1 MFPSRVFPPPEFGL
15 LALVLVAGGS
25 YACSFS
31 AQATGSVDSSA
42 DANAN
47 ATSAVK
53 VQEQAPPPPSAAP
66 APPPAPLPAPA
77 PSIQLKQGRL
87 EYRGVIN
94 FEYDRAALRDDAET
108 TRTLAE
114 FRKFLQEHP
123 EVSLE
128 IEGHTDS
135 RGSDEYNLDLSERRA
150 ASVRDWLVDKG
161 IDGGRLSAVGKGE
174 GDPQVPEPAACRNAD
189 QANLAACDETWAT
202 NRRVVFE
209 VTEGEETIEE
219 PPPPPP
225 PPPLPVA
232 TPVAPAPVE
241 APVSECPWLFGGHL
255 GALGPRSLVTVAA
268 VTQPGVCWLELGL
281 GVGYGAGRYSASA
294 FGLTAHGH
302 YSSFTIP
309 LRATVWF
316 MEQGHSLVLDL
327 GMGVTHFRMKATAAN
342 VYEGSYS
349 YTRNTT
355 PFLTTLGLGY
365 GWRPE
370 GPQPGYRFT
379 ALLGG
384 VFYPTTMGA
393 SSSGTEGPFAP
404 AGANQLTSALDDRT
418 EDFTDATVFIE
429 AALGLLF

>member
-1 MFPSRVFPPPEFGL
+1 MFPSRMFPPPDLGL
-15 LALVLVAGGS
+15 LALVLAAGGS
-25 YACSFS
+25 WACSFS
-31 AQATGSVDSSA
+31 AQATGSVDSG
-42 DANAN
+42 ANAHAN
-47 ATSAVK
+47 AASAVQ
-53 VQEQAPPPPSAAP
+53 VQEQPPPPPPAAPPPP
-66 APPPAPLPAPA
+66 
-77 PSIQLKQGRL
+77 IQLKQGRL

-114 FRKFLQEHP
+114 FRKFLQAHP

-135 RGSDEYNLDLSERRA
+135 RGSEEYNLDLSERRA
-150 ASVRDWLVDKG
+150 ASVRDWLVDNG
-161 IDGGRLSAVGKGE
+161 IDGARLSAVGKGE
-174 GDPQVPEPAACRNAD
+174 GDPQVPEPPACRDAEQENVAACE
-189 QANLAACDETWAT
+189 ETWAE

-225 PPPLPVA
+225 PPLPVA
-232 TPVAPAPVE
+232 IPVAPAPVE
-241 APVSECPWLFGGHL
+241 PPVSECPWLFGGHL

-281 GVGYGAGRYSASA
+281 GMGYGAGRYSASA

-316 MEQGHSLVLDL
+316 MERGHSLVLDL
-327 GMGVTHFRMKATAAN
+327 GVGVTHFRLKATAAN
-342 VYEGSYS
+342 VYEGSYA

-384 VFYPTTMGA
+384 AFYPTTMGD
-393 SSSGTEGPFAP
+393 SHSETQGPFAP
-404 AGANQLTSALDDRT
+404 AGADQLENALDERT
-418 EDFTDATVFIE
+418 EDFTDAAVFLE

>member
-1 MFPSRVFPPPEFGL
+1 MFPSCMFPPPKLGL
-15 LALVLVAGGS
+15 LALVLAAGGS
-25 YACSFS
+25 GACSFS
-31 AQATGSVDSSA
+31 AQATGSVDSGA
-42 DANAN
+42 DAQAN
-47 ATSAVK
+47 AASEVK
-53 VQEQAPPPPSAAP
+53 AQEQAPTPPSAAP
-66 APPPAPLPAPA
+66 PPSPAPPPP
-77 PSIQLKQGRL
+77 IQLKQGRL

-135 RGSDEYNLDLSERRA
+135 RGSDEYNLDLSDRRA
-150 ASVRDWLVDKG
+150 ASVRDWLVASG
-161 IDGGRLSAVGKGE
+161 IDGGRLTAVGKGE
-174 GDPQVPEPAACRNAD
+174 GDPQVPEPEACRAAEQANVAACE
-189 QANLAACDETWAT
+189 ETWAE

-209 VTEGEETIEE
+209 VTQGEETIEE

-225 PPPLPVA
+225 PLPVPIPA
-232 TPVAPAPVE
+232 APAPVE
-241 APVSECPWLFGGHL
+241 ARVSECPWLFGGHL

-281 GVGYGAGRYSASA
+281 GMGYGAGRYSASA

-316 MEQGHSLVLDL
+316 MERGHSLVLDL
-327 GMGVTHFRMKATAAN
+327 GLGVTHFRMKATAAN
-342 VYEGSYS
+342 VYEGSYT

-355 PFLTTLGLGY
+355 PFLTTLALGY

-370 GPQPGYRFT
+370 GAQPGYRFT

-384 VFYPTTMGA
+384 AFYPTTMGD
-393 SSSGTEGPFAP
+393 SSSETQGPFVP
-404 AGANQLTSALDDRT
+404 AAADQLSNALDERT
-418 EDFTDATVFIE
+418 EDFSDAAVFLE

>member
-1 MFPSRVFPPPEFGL
+1 MFPPPKFGL
-15 LALVLVAGGS
+15 LALMLAAGGS
-25 YACSFS
+25 WACSFS
-31 AQATGSVDSSA
+31 AQATGSVDSGA
-42 DANAN
+42 DAHAN
-47 ATSAVK
+47 AASAVK
-53 VQEQAPPPPSAAP
+53 VQEQPAPPPPSAPA
-66 APPPAPLPAPA
+66 APPPP
-77 PSIQLKQGRL
+77 IQLKQGRL

-94 FEYDRAALRDDAET
+94 FEYDRAALRDDTET

-135 RGSDEYNLDLSERRA
+135 RGSDEYNLDLSDRRA
-150 ASVRDWLVDKG
+150 ASVRDWLVANG
-161 IDGGRLSAVGKGE
+161 IDGARLSAVGKGE
-174 GDPQVPEPAACRNAD
+174 GDPQLPEPAECRDTEQENV
-189 QANLAACDETWAT
+189 AACEETWAE

-209 VTEGEETIEE
+209 VTGGEETIEE
-219 PPPPPP
+219 PPPPP

-232 TPVAPAPVE
+232 TPVAPPLVQ

-281 GVGYGAGRYSASA
+281 GMGYGAGRYSASG

-316 MEQGHSLVLDL
+316 MERGHSLVLDL
-327 GMGVTHFRMKATAAN
+327 GIGVTHFRMKATAAN
-342 VYEGSYS
+342 VYEGSYA

-384 VFYPTTMGA
+384 AFYPTTMGD
-393 SSSGTEGPFAP
+393 SSSSTEGPFVP
-404 AGANQLTSALDDRT
+404 AAADQLSNALDERT
-418 EDFTDATVFIE
+418 EDFTDAAVFLE